1 MLSYY
6 TVKLLSCIICL
17 LPHGTAMALGEL
29 LARLAWH
36 FIPAKRK
43 TLACGQV
50 MRCLGVSE
58 DEADRIARTSSLR
71 FGPMLMEVLRF
82 PVMKPRM
89 SDYVT
94 IEGAADEVRTAIAA
108 GKGAIFATSHSGNW
122 ELMGGAFACAG
133 FPLVGVAKRQ
143 SSAGMDRFINE
154 YRALVGM
161 HVTYRT
167 GVREMFRMIGE
178 GWIIGLLS
186 DQDPSLRDGV
196 IVDFFGQKTNAFTG
210 AAAIARRCEVPIFPV
225 FIHREPSGHHILTV
239 EPGIFVEKTD
249 DRAADVRHVTQ
260 TINTRIEE
268 WIRKYPEEWFWL
280 HDRWKSLRENPEWK

>member
-1 MLSYY
+1 MLSYHA
-6 TVKLLSCIICL
+6 VKLLSRIICL

-58 DEADRIARTSSLR
+58 DEADRIARVSSLR
-71 FGPMLMEVLRF
+71 FGPMLM
-82 PVMKPRM
+82 
-89 SDYVT
+89 
-94 IEGAADEVRTAIAA
+94 EVRTAIAA

-210 AAAIARRCEVPIFPV
+210 AAAIARRCEVPI
-225 FIHREPSGHHILTV
+225 L
-239 EPGIFVEKTD
+239 
-249 DRAADVRHVTQ
+249 
-260 TINTRIEE
+260 N
-268 WIRKYPEEWFWL
+268 
-280 HDRWKSLRENPEWK
+280 ENKKNFCMSKMFM